1 LLARLNGQGWRLR
14 GTVIQNIALTRVCGL
29 FRSYSR
35 SVALASGVVAV
46 ALLVLVTS
54 QSGSNAPA
62 RESLSFRQALSS
74 SASIED
80 NNGGTSGEHKH
91 TGGASDFIDT
101 ADLGDYVDAII
112 GPAPSG
118 LTEGGFKKRGS
129 IAVSKID
136 ASGFYY
142 LNIEGEPGHA
152 LKCILQGSDG
162 YHRHWK
168 GYGQIYTGP
177 VHEGNYGGKDYLQI
191 QDLVTGEVEYFRF
204 RFT

>member
-1 LLARLNGQGWRLR
+1 MSSYAPLESFSP
-14 GTVIQNIALTRVCGL
+14 TIATTQRP
-29 FRSYSR
+29 RSR
-35 SVALASGVVAV
+35 AVALSFGVAAV
-46 ALLVLVTS
+46 ALLVLLTGS
-54 QSGSNAPA
+54 SGSNRPT
-62 RESLSFRQALSS
+62 RQSLAFRQSLSS
-74 SASIED
+74 SASSED
-80 NNGGTSGEHKH
+80 NNGGTDGTHKN

-118 LTEGGFKKRGS
+118 LTDGGFKKRGS
-129 IAVSKID
+129 LAVSKID

-142 LNIEGEPGHA
+142 LNIEGEAGHA

>member
-1 LLARLNGQGWRLR
+1 MASPAVQVEDLGLSYGSRINSFSVEPRSGWRVR
-14 GTVIQNIALTRVCGL
+14 T
-29 FRSYSR
+29 
-35 SVALASGVVAV
+35 ASA
-46 ALLVLVTS
+46 ALLVATVALVTLLALS
-54 QSGSNAPA
+54 DGQPEVT
-62 RESLSFRQALSS
+62 RMSLS
-74 SASIED
+74 ASEM
-80 NNGGTSGEHKH
+80 NGGT
-91 TGGASDFIDT
+91 GGMAHSNGDATDFIDT

-118 LTEGGFKKRGS
+118 LTEGGYKKRGS

-142 LNIEGEPGHA
+142 LNIQGEPGHA
-152 LKCILQGSDG
+152 LKTILQGSDG

-177 VHEGNYGGKDYLQI
+177 IHEGNYGGKDYLQI

>member
-1 LLARLNGQGWRLR
+1 MSALEEGTAESRLPCADESVGSSAKRRKWNITLGLGLAGSIVLLCM
-14 GTVIQNIALTRVCGL
+14 IALIG
-29 FRSYSR
+29 
-35 SVALASGVVAV
+35 GD
-46 ALLVLVTS
+46 
-54 QSGSNAPA
+54 
-62 RESLSFRQALSS
+62 RQAISTLT
-74 SASIED
+74 SAED
-80 NNGGTSGEHKH
+80 NNGGTNGEVAQ
-91 TGGASDFIDT
+91 TGGASDFIKSS
-101 ADLGDYVDAII
+101 DLGDYVDAII

-118 LTEGGFKKRGS
+118 LTEGGYKKRGS

-152 LKCILQGSDG
+152 IKCILQGSDG

-177 VHEGNYGGKDYLQI
+177 IHEGNYGQKDYLQI

>member
-1 LLARLNGQGWRLR
+1 MKGKA
-14 GTVIQNIALTRVCGL
+14 ALVFGL
-29 FRSYSR
+29 VG
-35 SVALASGVVAV
+35 SVAVLALIAVVYNGVGDDGKSTAR
-46 ALLVLVTS
+46 ALLGDGT
-54 QSGSNAPA
+54 
-62 RESLSFRQALSS
+62 
-74 SASIED
+74 
-80 NNGGTSGEHKH
+80 NNGGTSGQVAQ
-91 TGGASDFIDT
+91 TGGASDFIKSS
-101 ADLGDYVDAII
+101 DLGDYVDAII

-118 LTEGGFKKRGS
+118 LTEGGYKKRGS

-142 LNIEGEPGHA
+142 LNVEGEPGHA
-152 LKCILQGSDG
+152 IKCILQGSDG

-177 VHEGNYGGKDYLQI
+177 IHEGNYGQKDYLQI

>member
-1 LLARLNGQGWRLR
+1 MAAPEMEVGEASEGF
-14 GTVIQNIALTRVCGL
+14 TVERRSRTRTVAAFVAAGL
-29 FRSYSR
+29 
-35 SVALASGVVAV
+35 VAV
-46 ALLVLVTS
+46 LCILSVVHQDS
-54 QSGSNAPA
+54 DEVS
-62 RESLSFRQALSS
+62 RESLGIRQMMLSA
-74 SASIED
+74 ASDEG
-80 NNGGTSGEHKH
+80 NGGTTGESAH
-91 TGGASDFIDT
+91 TGGASDFIKNS
-101 ADLGDYVDAII
+101 DLGDYVDAII

-118 LTEGGFKKRGS
+118 LTEGGYKKRGS

-142 LNIEGEPGHA
+142 LNVEGEPGHA
-152 LKCILQGSDG
+152 LKTILQGSDG

-177 VHEGNYGGKDYLQI
+177 IHEGNYGGKDYLQI